1 MNRLIAL
8 QKIVEI
14 GSFTKAGEL
23 LGYTQPAMSQMITS
37 LEEEFSIKLLY
48 RTRAGIR
55 LTLEGE
61 TLFPFIQNAIL
72 HRQFLYE
79 AVEEMKGLKTGVIRI
94 GTISS
99 VSSQWLP
106 LLIKQFQQQ
115 FPNVEFILYQGDY
128 TTIPEWIKRGEID
141 FGFVNPDAVPHEATI
156 FLKEGEL
163 KGIVPLDHPLA
174 DQEHLTLEQ
183 LVQEP
188 FLLLEE
194 GSLSE
199 PLEAFR
205 QQQLFPDIK
214 LRVHDDYSILSMI
227 EQGLGVSILPELVL
241 RRTNYRVKIL
251 PIVPKI
257 KRKIGIISKE
267 KNSLPLASKYFIEF
281 ILEHRSLLP

>member
-1 MNRLIAL
+1 M
-8 QKIVEI
+8 
-14 GSFTKAGEL
+14 
-23 LGYTQPAMSQMITS
+23 
-37 LEEEFSIKLLY
+37 
-48 RTRAGIR
+48 
-55 LTLEGE
+55 
-61 TLFPFIQNAIL
+61 
-72 HRQFLYE
+72 
-79 AVEEMKGLKTGVIRI
+79 
-94 GTISS
+94 
-99 VSSQWLP
+99 
-106 LLIKQFQQQ
+106 
-115 FPNVEFILYQGDY
+115 
-128 TTIPEWIKRGEID
+128 
-141 FGFVNPDAVPHEATI
+141 
-156 FLKEGEL
+156 
-163 KGIVPLDHPLA
+163 
-174 DQEHLTLEQ
+174 EQ